1 MAKWAVYFERMKSIG
16 KLYDTYSDALK
27 EFSYLA
33 DKMTEDFCFPMGI
46 AGKNEN
52 GHKQFKIV
60 AKEEEGWDVLM
71 CNAMFAFG
79 EEPCI
84 VKIVDPKEGGNA

>member
-1 MAKWAVYFERMKSIG
+1 
-16 KLYDTYSDALK
+16 
-27 EFSYLA
+27 
-33 DKMTEDFCFPMGI
+33 MGI

-79 EEPCI
+79 E
-84 VKIVDPKEGGNA
+84 